1 MHILDEEFR
10 KELID
15 RYIGEITTVF
25 NRPEDIFFSVID
37 YLGETIKNIDEV
49 RKLIDALADW
59 THNPT
64 ENGLRKILDI
74 EEMVSGYGLTSN
86 ADEAIAVISYC
97 ISHGISISISVV
109 GKCYKIGFKDI
120 TISQCNEIEQLK
132 GMMNGK
138 QGQGSR
144 E

>member
-10 KELID
+10 KELIEKH
-15 RYIGEITTVF
+15 IWEV
-25 NRPEDIFFSVID
+25 NMSPKDIFYDVIY
-37 YLGETIKNIDEV
+37 YLAMHKIYAPVDEV

-64 ENGLRKILDI
+64 ENGLRKILDL

-86 ADEAIAVISYC
+86 ADEAITVISYC

-120 TISQCNEIEQLK
+120 TINQCNEIEQLK
-132 GMMNGK
+132 GMMNGN
-138 QGQGSR
+138 
-144 E
+144 ENT